1 MKFKGLYETE
11 ICEICGKEI
20 NSLHAEGHPDYVLW
34 LICQS
39 KEIVEHRKSKCE
51 LCNKTMGK
59 ESYHYNTEGGETSA
73 HSSCVEQLSE
83 EERERWSDDF
93 D

>member
-20 NSLHAEGHPDYVLW
+20 NSL
-34 LICQS
+34 
-39 KEIVEHRKSKCE
+39 
-51 LCNKTMGK
+51 